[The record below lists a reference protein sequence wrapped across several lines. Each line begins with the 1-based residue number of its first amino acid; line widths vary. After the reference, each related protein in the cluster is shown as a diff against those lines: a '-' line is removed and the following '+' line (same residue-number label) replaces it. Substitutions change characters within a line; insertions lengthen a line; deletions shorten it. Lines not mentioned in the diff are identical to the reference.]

1 MIAEP
6 AEGAHTDPNSAAE
19 LVKETIQKA
28 LGELDALSPQE
39 LIDDRYNK
47 FRRMGSFFAE
57 GGLNKTVVIGVAFV
71 IVVLAFLVYSS
82 MHIAKYRVEVC
93 IGFHGA
99 NQCRT
104 ASADTQDHALRSA
117 QSNAC
122 ALLVSG
128 VTDTM
133 QCEHQNPVS
142 VKWLDAK

>member
-1 MIAEP
+1 V
-6 AEGAHTDPNSAAE
+6 S
-19 LVKETIQKA
+19 
-28 LGELDALSPQE
+28 
-39 LIDDRYNK
+39 
-47 FRRMGSFFAE
+47 
-57 GGLNKTVVIGVAFV
+57 KTVAIGIVFV
-71 IVVLAFLVYSS
+71 VVVLGFLVYSS

-93 IGFHGA
+93 VAFRGV

-133 QCEHQNPVS
+133 QCEHENPTS
-142 VKWLDAK
+142 VKWLETK

>member
-1 MIAEP
+1 M
-6 AEGAHTDPNSAAE
+6 
-19 LVKETIQKA
+19 
-28 LGELDALSPQE
+28 
-39 LIDDRYNK
+39 
-47 FRRMGSFFAE
+47 
-57 GGLNKTVVIGVAFV
+57 NKTVMIGVVFV
-71 IVVLAFLVYSS
+71 LVVIAVLVYSS

-93 IGFHGA
+93 IAFHGG

-133 QCEHQNPVS
+133 QCERQTPVS
-142 VKWLDAK
+142 VKWLESK